1 MSYVVGH
8 GGAGSYGGLCF
19 LLFYSSDRYQR
30 TRLRVV
36 AACTLERESAAL
48 GGCVRRHLV
57 GYAGRAAITRR
68 RWYPSTPWTW
78 TSYRWLVHPISRK
91 GPARFYR
98 QSQRMKEWN
107 LRGWP
112 AAAAMWACNMFDAVC
127 PTSDSPYIFSIV
139 LTSVMAAS

>member
-1 MSYVVGH
+1 MAEQDRMVVCVSYFFIRLI
-8 GGAGSYGGLCF
+8 ATCL
-19 LLFYSSDRYQR
+19 QR

-98 QSQRMKEWN
+98 QSQRMKDGTCGDGRP
-107 LRGWP
+107 LLPCGH
-112 AAAAMWACNMFDAVC
+112 ATC
-127 PTSDSPYIFSIV
+127 
-139 LTSVMAAS
+139 LTPSVPQAILHIYSASC